1 MRVKVVKEPKEMT
14 KIILASKIC
23 FLSMV
28 DQNGMPYNLP
38 FNFGFKDNYI
48 YLHSGLEGRKI
59 EILKNNPNVCIAF
72 SNSEELAFQSE
83 DVACSHF
90 MRYRS
95 VLVQGEVEF
104 INDYAAK
111 EQALNIIMKQYTGRD
126 DYKYNAPAIHNVLV
140 FRVSMEHMSGKTMGY

>member
-1 MRVKVVKEPKEMT
+1 MRVKIVKEKQQLEE
-14 KIILASKIC
+14 IIRNSKVC
-23 FLSMV
+23 FLSMAT
-28 DQNGMPYNLP
+28 QEATPYVLP
-38 FNFGFKDNYI
+38 FNFGTDGQYI
-48 YLHSGLEGRKI
+48 YLHSGPEGKKI
-59 EILKNNPNVCIAF
+59 DILKSNPRVCIAF
-72 SNSEELAFQSE
+72 SNSEALAYQHE

-111 EQALNIIMKQYTGRD
+111 ERALNIIMKQYTGRD